1 MSETRLGVTMIRDAG
16 DYTEFGTK
24 AASLARLVEAGLPVP
39 DAFCIPASAYR
50 AHAELAEV
58 PRLLSVLL
66 QVPPDAPMMSVAPIL
81 QRIRSVIMS
90 APFDEELV
98 ASVRTGMDAI
108 GGGPVSVRSSV
119 TEHDMPS
126 GPLIGRHGTYFA
138 SDFDETLRAITHC
151 WSSLWGDPAWRHRE
165 ASGLTTSDVAVAVVI
180 QKLVPADSSGL
191 VFTADP
197 MTGDRE
203 RIVVKSAYGLGES
216 IVAGAV
222 TPDRFVL
229 SRQTLEVEE
238 SDINRKRVRLLVDD
252 RGRVAQRAVP
262 AELVSEPSVSDP
274 ELVALA
280 QLSLKTEPV
289 VGGEACVE
297 WALSGG
303 TPWLLQA
310 RPLVVGR

>member
-1 MSETRLGVTMIRDAG
+1 MSDTRVSVATIRDAD
-16 DYTEFGTK
+16 DYERYGTK
-24 AASLARLVEAGLPVP
+24 AASLAKLVQAGLPVP
-39 DAFCIPASAYR
+39 DAFCIPADAYR
-50 AHAELAEV
+50 THAEHADV

-66 QVPPDAPMMSVAPIL
+66 QVPPDAPMMSLAPIL

-90 APFDEELV
+90 SPFDEELV
-98 ASVRTGMDAI
+98 AAVKQGLDAL

-119 TEHDMPS
+119 TEQDMPS

-138 SDFDETLRAITHC
+138 SDFDETLRAIAHC
-151 WSSLWGDPAWRHRE
+151 WSALWGDPAWRHRE
-165 ASGLTTSDVAVAVVI
+165 AAGLANADVAVAVVI
-180 QKLVPADSSGL
+180 QKLVPADASGL

-229 SRQTLEVEE
+229 SRSDLELEE

-262 AELVSEPSVSDP
+262 AGIVSEPSVTP
-274 ELVALA
+274 QQLRELAE
-280 QLSLKTEPV
+280 LSLRTEAV
-289 VGGEACVE
+289 VGGESCVE
-297 WALSGG
+297 WALAGG
-303 TPWLLQA
+303 EPWLLQA